1 MILKTYEL
9 NKINLDKYNT
19 ILFYGKNSGYINE
32 AINVLLKNKPYLS
45 KFDEK
50 DILDNSINF
59 LENIYSKSLFEEEKI
74 IVIKRAT
81 DKILNIISEIVD
93 KKLSDTKI
101 IIHSDILEKK
111 SKLRTFFEK
120 NTKCIC
126 VAFYPDTH
134 EVLYKL
140 AQNFFNEKKIAI
152 SSVNINSIID
162 KSNNDREI
170 LSGELKKVELF
181 TKNGKKITSENLAK
195 LINLVENFSIS
206 ELIDNCLAKNEKKT
220 INILNENNFNNDDC
234 ILITRILLNKA
245 KRILKLLD
253 EFEKNKNIEQT
264 ISAAKPPIFWKDKEI
279 TKKQILK
286 WKSSDLRKLIYELSN
301 VELISKKNSHNSVN
315 VITDFVLKQSKAINS
330 NNFA

>member
-1 MILKTYEL
+1 MIIWIASYPKSGNTWLRALISTYFFS
-9 NKINLDKYNT
+9 KDGT
-19 ILFYGKNSGYINE
+19 FSD
-32 AINVLLKNKPYLS
+32 ALLKNIDQFPTKNY
-45 KFDEK
+45 FK
-50 DILDNSINF
+50 DFNH
-59 LENIYSKSLFEEEKI
+59 
-74 IVIKRAT
+74 
-81 DKILNIISEIVD
+81 DKN
-93 KKLSDTKI
+93 
-101 IIHSDILEKK
+101 
-111 SKLRTFFEK
+111 
-120 NTKCIC
+120 
-126 VAFYPDTH
+126 
-134 EVLYKL
+134 
-140 AQNFFNEKKIAI
+140 IAI

-181 TKNGKKITSENLAK
+181 TKNGKKVTSENLAK